1 MPSPVD
7 EFIECDSSRQGYPP
21 TNSEVNT
28 RHDYL
33 QGHSTLTPLGPA
45 RSFTVPGGRPSPSP
59 CALSHPLSPV
69 DSHPM
74 SNQEQQSVIRVR
86 EALRLLGARG
96 EVRALDDSART
107 AKEAADALG
116 IEVGQIANSLVFMA
130 DGEPVL
136 VMASGGHRVDTMQV
150 AAVLEVNEVKKATA
164 DEVRS
169 ATGFAIGGVAPV
181 GHPEPLRT
189 IVDIALAQYD
199 VVWAAGGHPHY
210 VFPTSYDE
218 LLRITAGEAAEIGA

>member
-1 MPSPVD
+1 
-7 EFIECDSSRQGYPP
+7 
-21 TNSEVNT
+21 
-28 RHDYL
+28 
-33 QGHSTLTPLGPA
+33 
-45 RSFTVPGGRPSPSP
+45 
-59 CALSHPLSPV
+59 
-69 DSHPM
+69 M
-74 SNQEQQSVIRVR
+74 SDQEQQSVIRVR
-86 EALRLLGARG
+86 EALRLLGAQG

-150 AAVLEVNEVKKATA
+150 AAILEVNEVKKATA

-189 IVDIALAQYD
+189 IVDVALAQYE

-210 VFPTSYDE
+210 VFPTTYDE
-218 LLRITAGEAAEIGA
+218 LLRITGGTPADVGV